1 MTDMTTEKSVAR
13 KGLQGGTVGLLGT
26 ILTGVAAVAP
36 FFTSSASLGPA
47 VAAVGTHVPA
57 VILMGAVPMLLAAIG
72 YRELNR
78 AMPDAGTSFT
88 WVANAFGPRM
98 GWVAGWALT
107 VAMALGFS
115 NAASFAV
122 EFLFV
127 GLAQVFGTPAIAALS
142 QNTLISLLTSAL
154 IIGSCGW
161 GAYRGTTT
169 AQAVEAVLT
178 NIQVIVL
185 VAFLVIVFTSDHGA
199 DGMPRQAI
207 SLSWLDP
214 RGVLAVSGLAT
225 GLSLAVYM
233 FWGWETTLTLNEE
246 ATEGRST
253 PGMAAW
259 MTVAAT
265 VLVFVLIA
273 FACISF
279 AGISNSGL
287 GLTSAAVQS
296 NVLAA
301 LAEPIFG
308 RFAIICWI
316 ALMFSSIACVQST
329 IGPPSRT
336 VLAMGFY
343 GALPAALGRVSRHK
357 TPGAAILVTTLGS
370 WGTFAAIR
378 LTSKNVLSD
387 TVSALAILA
396 CFYLSLTSLAC
407 VWYFREEWFTSA
419 RSFFLRLLLPL
430 LGGLSLAAL
439 FVKTI
444 IDSADPGYGSGSRM
458 GSIGLVAVIGVGLI
472 LLGVAIMLIMNA
484 MSPAYFEGRT
494 MPVAGAPIG
503 GEC

>member
-1 MTDMTTEKSVAR
+1 MTGMTDKSIAR
-13 KGLQGGTVGLLGT
+13 KGLQAGTVGLLGT
-26 ILTGVAAVAP
+26 IVTGVAAVAP
-36 FFTSSASLGPA
+36 FYTSSASLGPA
-47 VAAVGTHVPA
+47 VAAVGTQVPA

-88 WVANAFGPRM
+88 WVASAFGPRM

-115 NAASFAV
+115 NAAAFAV
-122 EFLFV
+122 EFVYV
-127 GLAQVFGTPAIAALS
+127 GLAQLFSAPAIAALS
-142 QNTLISLLTSAL
+142 QNTVINLLTSLL
-154 IIGSCGW
+154 IIALCGW

-169 AQAVEAVLT
+169 AQAVQTILT

-185 VAFLVIVFTSDHGA
+185 VALLAIVFTSDLGA
-199 DGMPRQAI
+199 DGAPRQAI
-207 SLSWLDP
+207 SLSWFDP
-214 RGVLAVSGLAT
+214 LSAMSASGLAT
-225 GLSLAVYM
+225 GLSLAVFM

-273 FACISF
+273 LACISF
-279 AGISNSGL
+279 AGVSNSRL
-287 GLTSAAVQS
+287 GLTNPDVQS
-296 NVLAA
+296 NVLSA

-308 RFAIICWI
+308 KFALVCWI
-316 ALMFSSIACVQST
+316 ALLFSSIACVQST
-329 IGPPSRT
+329 IGCPSRT

-370 WGTFAAIR
+370 WGTYATIR
-378 LTSKNVLSD
+378 LASQNVLSD
-387 TVSALAILA
+387 TVAALAILA

-407 VWYFREEWFTSA
+407 VWYFRKEWFTST
-419 RSFFLRLLLPL
+419 RSLFLRFLLPL

-444 IDSADPGYGSGSRM
+444 IDSADPTYGSGSRI
-458 GSIGLVAVIGVGLI
+458 GSIGLVAVIGLGLI
-472 LLGVAIMLIMNA
+472 LLGVAIMMIMNVIN
-484 MSPAYFEGRT
+484 PAYFKGKT